1 MNTDQ
6 YQDNTLA
13 LADLWD
19 AWAEIGSNL
28 KPEQWTLATRCEDW
42 DVQALFAHV
51 SAGVGGLLSLLNER
65 KVDSVPDLVRATDI
79 IRMVKP
85 SPEVAQKLAVR
96 VSAMAIEDARSQT
109 PASLIE
115 RLASGREVCLLAQ
128 QHLGDVADY
137 FGRGNAT
144 IAGSVDLR
152 VVEAAVHLLDLQA
165 SLGMPADL
173 PESGAAVTMEFLV
186 GLVPA
191 VDFIEAATG
200 RTTAQFFPL
209 HS

>member
-1 MNTDQ
+1 
-6 YQDNTLA
+6 
-13 LADLWD
+13 
-19 AWAEIGSNL
+19 
-28 KPEQWTLATRCEDW
+28 
-42 DVQALFAHV
+42 
-51 SAGVGGLLSLLNER
+51 
-65 KVDSVPDLVRATDI
+65 
-79 IRMVKP
+79 MVKP

>member
-1 MNTDQ
+1 MTTGQ

-13 LADLWD
+13 LSDLWD
-19 AWAEIGSNL
+19 SWADIGSNL
-28 KPEQWTLATRCEDW
+28 TQEQWTLPTRCEDW

-51 SAGVGGLLSLLNER
+51 STGVGGLLSLLNER
-65 KVDSVPDLVRATDI
+65 KVDSEPDLVRATDI
-79 IRMVKP
+79 IHAVKP
-85 SPEVAQKLAVR
+85 SPEVAEKLALR
-96 VSAMAIEDARSQT
+96 VSAMAIKDAHSQD
-109 PASLIE
+109 PASLVE
-115 RLASGREVCLLAQ
+115 RFRNGREVCLLAQ

-137 FGRGNAT
+137 FGRGHAT

-165 SLGMPADL
+165 SLGLPAKL
-173 PESGAAVTMEFLV
+173 PDSGMAVTMEFLV
-186 GLVPA
+186 GLLPA

-200 RTTAQFFPL
+200 RKAAQFFPL

>member
-19 AWAEIGSNL
+19 VWAAIGSSL

-51 SAGVGGLLSLLNER
+51 SAGIGGLLSLLNER
-65 KVDSVPDLVRATDI
+65 KVDSAPDLVRATDI
-79 IRMVKP
+79 IRVVKP
-85 SPEVAQKLAVR
+85 SPEVAQKLALR

-109 PASLIE
+109 PAALVE

-173 PESGAAVTMEFLV
+173 PESAVAVTMEFLV

-209 HS
+209 HA